1 MLHIFWC
8 SITGDCRAGH
18 ICWGS
23 AILDDPVF
31 NDDPGPDEYGNNKTL
46 VLFGDVC
53 AAGKFLVRI
62 CFTLTVIVI
71 VAVTA
76 TIAVTVTV
84 AISAIVAVTGTA
96 TNYCYC

>member
-8 SITGDCRAGH
+8 SIAGDCRAGH

-53 AAGKFLVRI
+53 AAGKFLVWI
-62 CFTLTVIVI
+62 CFTLSVIVI

-76 TIAVTVTV
+76 TVAVTVIV
-84 AISAIVAVTGTA
+84 AISAIVAVTDTA
-96 TNYCYC
+96 TNYCDC

>member
-1 MLHIFWC
+1 MLHIFLC

-53 AAGKFLVRI
+53 AAGKSFVGI

-76 TIAVTVTV
+76 TVAVTVIV
-84 AISAIVAVTGTA
+84 AITAIVAVTGTA
-96 TNYCYC
+96 TNYCDC

>member
-53 AAGKFLVRI
+53 AAGKFLVGI
-62 CFTLTVIVI
+62 CFTFTVIVI

-76 TIAVTVTV
+76 TVAVTVIV
-84 AISAIVAVTGTA
+84 AITAIVAVTGTA
-96 TNYCYC
+96 TNYCEC